1 MAQRSRELPVHL
13 SAPMRWLLLAAT
25 LSLAVPGAGAP
36 ADAEDATS
44 FPSRSIEIVV
54 PFAPGGAADILAR
67 VAAQAATDE
76 AGWQFRVENISGAGG
91 LVGAQT
97 GARAAADGYSL
108 LLCNIACVASQF
120 LHPDSDWD
128 PKAAI
133 VPVVAVGYLPNI
145 LVVGPKVQTSTLK
158 DFIERARANPRSLSV
173 ATAGPGSSS
182 ALSAELLESKAGIEL
197 EEIPYRGSAAAT
209 PDLMSGRVD
218 AMVMGL
224 PESLALVRSGKVKA
238 LGVTSTERA
247 PSLPDV
253 PTIPEAGVPSYAYL
267 GWISLFAP
275 KGTPDAIIAKLNAGF
290 NKALKSPSLLTRFSD
305 QSIQPV
311 GGPPELAGRL
321 LNDDVALWGPILRNQ
336 AGSSH

>member
-1 MAQRSRELPVHL
+1 MAHRTSALPIKFSTPL
-13 SAPMRWLLLAAT
+13 RFLGFLLTAT
-25 LSLAVPGAGAP
+25 VLLAVPSSRGH
-36 ADAEDATS
+36 AEDAAA
-44 FPSRSIEIVV
+44 FPTRSIEIVV

-67 VAAQAATDE
+67 VAAQATTDE
-76 AGWQFRVENISGAGG
+76 AGWQFRIENISGAGG

-97 GARAAADGYSL
+97 GARAAADGYNL

-128 PKAAI
+128 PRAAI
-133 VPVVAVGYLPNI
+133 VPVVALGYLPNI
-145 LVVGPKVQTSTLK
+145 LVVGPKVPTSTLK
-158 DFIERARANPRSLSV
+158 DFIERARANPRTLSV

-197 EEIPYRGSAAAT
+197 VEIPYRGSSAAT

-275 KGTPDAIIAKLNAGF
+275 KGTPDAIINKLNTGF
-290 NKALKSPSLLTRFSD
+290 NKALKSPALQARFSE

-321 LNDDVALWGPILRNQ
+321 LNDDVALWGPILRNE
-336 AGSSH
+336 AH